1 VRVFRI
7 TWSFRNHH
15 KDADLVLN
23 KLLLLSMMLKTV
35 VFLNIFVGKQIF
47 SGFSDEQKV
56 QNNSIFLKYKS
67 FVTLCMSL
75 LPQLINLMHPYR
87 LKYYFLLKKKN
98 LTVPKLLSGSV
109 YFLNFNVQSWEG
121 KQPTT
126 NFNNP

>member
-1 VRVFRI
+1 
-7 TWSFRNHH
+7 
-15 KDADLVLN
+15 VLN

-109 YFLNFNVQSWEG
+109 YFLNFNVQS
-121 KQPTT
+121 
-126 NFNNP
+126 

>member
-1 VRVFRI
+1 
-7 TWSFRNHH
+7 
-15 KDADLVLN
+15 VLN

-67 FVTLCMSL
+67 FVTLSISL

-98 LTVPKLLSGSV
+98 LTVPKLFSVSV
-109 YFLNFNVQSWEG
+109 YFLNFNVQS
-121 KQPTT
+121 
-126 NFNNP
+126 